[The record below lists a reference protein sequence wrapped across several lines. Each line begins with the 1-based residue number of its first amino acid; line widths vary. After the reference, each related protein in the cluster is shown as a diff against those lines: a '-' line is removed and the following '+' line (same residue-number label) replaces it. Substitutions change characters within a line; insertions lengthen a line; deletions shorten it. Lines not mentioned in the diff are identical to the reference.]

1 MTDDERR
8 AIVENAKYLRE
19 VRPIDPDEIYEYVES
34 QPHPAVVRQT
44 LREEAV
50 ALGLREREDGT
61 FVPISEEPVTA
72 RPGTVEAFPQAY
84 AERVEDLLV
93 EEYGHDWPKGES
105 GDRLRETIRR
115 LKDAYYRQHPVEYDR
130 EAALGYALY
139 HLPDYYAVVQ
149 YALADL
155 SERGLVDRRLR
166 VLDVG
171 AGVGG
176 PALGLHDLLAD
187 EALIEYHAVEPSAA
201 ADVLDELLAETSRN
215 FHPTIHRER
224 AEAFDPDSVLD
235 AQFASGDD
243 GADDADSAAGADGSA
258 GPGFDLIIFANV
270 LSELDDP
277 VSVARRYL
285 GALAPEG
292 SMVALAPADRNT
304 STGLREIER
313 ALADE
318 SAGDGADAQDAGD
331 AADRPPATVF
341 SPTVRLWP
349 GEAPTDRGWSF
360 DVRPDLEV
368 PEFQRRL
375 DDAGASDPDHEH
387 GEFVNVDV
395 QFSHSIL
402 RTDGLR
408 KYALDPEPDRYAK
421 MAEMER
427 HVSERIDLLA
437 LKLSRSLSEGDANPL
452 YKISDGSEATEHYAV
467 LTRETSLN
475 RELAAADYGDLLS
488 IESALALWNDDE
500 EAYNL
505 VVDDETI
512 VDKLV
517 A

>member
-8 AIVENAKYLRE
+8 AIVENAKYLRA

-72 RPGTVEAFPQAY
+72 TPGTVEAFPDSY

-93 EEYGHDWPKGES
+93 EEYGHDWPEGES

-149 YALADL
+149 YALSDL
-155 SERGLVDRRLR
+155 TERGLVDRRLR

-187 EALIEYHAVEPSAA
+187 DALIEYHAVEPSAA
-201 ADVLDELLAETSRN
+201 ADVLDELLAETSLN

-224 AEAFDPDSVLD
+224 AEEFDPGSVLD

-243 GADDADSAAGADGSA
+243 GADDATAGDD
-258 GPGFDLIIFANV
+258 PGFDLILFANV
-270 LSELDDP
+270 LNELDDP
-277 VSVARRYL
+277 VAVARRYL
-285 GALAPEG
+285 DALAPEG
-292 SMVALAPADRNT
+292 SLVALAPADRNT

-313 ALADE
+313 ALVDE
-318 SAGDGADAQDAGD
+318 PGGDGADADGSSEDA
-331 AADRPPATVF
+331 RQPPATVF

-349 GEAPTDRGWSF
+349 GESPTDRGWSF
-360 DVRPDLEV
+360 DVRPDLAV

-375 DDAGASDPDHEH
+375 DDAGAADPDHEH

-408 KYALDPEPDRYAK
+408 KYALDPGPDRYAK

-427 HVSERIDLLA
+427 HVSQRIDLLA

-500 EAYNL
+500 AAYNL
-505 VVDDETI
+505 VVDDETV
-512 VDKLV
+512 VDRLV

>member
-1 MTDDERR
+1 
-8 AIVENAKYLRE
+8 
-19 VRPIDPDEIYEYVES
+19 
-34 QPHPAVVRQT
+34 
-44 LREEAV
+44 
-50 ALGLREREDGT
+50 
-61 FVPISEEPVTA
+61 VTA
-72 RPGTVEAFPQAY
+72 TPGTVETFPDSY

-105 GDRLRETIRR
+105 GDRLREAIRR

-155 SERGLVDRRLR
+155 TERGLVDRRLR

-187 EALIEYHAVEPSAA
+187 DALIEYHAVEPSAA
-201 ADVLDELLAETSRN
+201 ADVLDAVLGETSRN

-224 AEAFDPDSVLD
+224 AEEFDPGSVLD

-243 GADDADSAAGADGSA
+243 GAGGADDSADS
-258 GPGFDLIIFANV
+258 GFDLIIFANV

-277 VSVARRYL
+277 VAVARRYL
-285 GALAPEG
+285 DALAPEG

-304 STGLREIER
+304 STGLRTIER
-313 ALADE
+313 ALADGPDDDE
-318 SAGDGADAQDAGD
+318 GD
-331 AADRPPATVF
+331 AEDARQPPATVF

-360 DVRPDLEV
+360 DVRPDLAV

-375 DDAGASDPDHEH
+375 DDAGAADPDHEH

-437 LKLSRSLSEGDANPL
+437 LKLSRSLSEDDANPL

-505 VVDDETI
+505 VVDDETV
-512 VDKLV
+512 VDRLV

>member
-1 MTDDERR
+1 MTDERQ

-19 VRPIDPDEIYEYVES
+19 VRPIDPDEIYEYVAS
-34 QPHPAVVRQT
+34 QPHPAVVRQV

-61 FVPISEEPVTA
+61 FVPVSEEPVTA
-72 RPGTVEAFPQAY
+72 TPGTVEALPETY
-84 AERVEDLLV
+84 ADRLDDLLV
-93 EEYGHDWPKGES
+93 DEYGPDWHDGPS
-105 GDRLRETIRR
+105 GDLLRLTIRR

-130 EAALGYALY
+130 EAALGYAIY
-139 HLPDYYAVVQ
+139 HLPDNYAVVQ

-155 SERGLVDRRLR
+155 TERGLVGRRLR

-187 EALIEYHAVEPSAA
+187 DALVEYHAVEPSAA
-201 ADVLDELLAETSRN
+201 ADVLDGLLAETSRN

-224 AEAFDPDSVLD
+224 AEAFDPESVLD
-235 AQFASGDD
+235 AQFDAGDE
-243 GADDADSAAGADGSA
+243 AV
-258 GPGFDLIIFANV
+258 GFDLIIFGNV
-270 LSELDDP
+270 LNELDDP
-277 VSVARRYL
+277 VAVTRRYL
-285 GALAPEG
+285 DALAPDG
-292 SMVALAPADRNT
+292 SMVALAPADQNT
-304 STGLREIER
+304 STGLRQVER

-318 SAGDGADAQDAGD
+318 PAESQ
-331 AADRPPATVF
+331 PPATVF

-349 GEAPTDRGWSF
+349 GETPTDRGWSF
-360 DVRPDLEV
+360 DVRPDLAV
-368 PEFQRRL
+368 PAFQRRL
-375 DDAGASDPDHEH
+375 DEAADDADHDP

-402 RTDGLR
+402 RRDGLR
-408 KYALDPEPDRYAK
+408 KYDLDPEPDRYAK

-437 LKLSRSLSEGDANPL
+437 MKLSRSLSEGDANPL

-475 RELAAADYGDLLS
+475 RDLAAAEYGDLLS

-500 EAYNL
+500 GAYNL
-505 VVDDETI
+505 VVDDETVI
-512 VDKLV
+512 DRLV
-517 A
+517 R

>member
-176 PALGLHDLLAD
+176 PA
-187 EALIEYHAVEPSAA
+187 
-201 ADVLDELLAETSRN
+201 
-215 FHPTIHRER
+215 
-224 AEAFDPDSVLD
+224 
-235 AQFASGDD
+235 
-243 GADDADSAAGADGSA
+243 
-258 GPGFDLIIFANV
+258 
-270 LSELDDP
+270 
-277 VSVARRYL
+277 
-285 GALAPEG
+285 
-292 SMVALAPADRNT
+292 
-304 STGLREIER
+304 
-313 ALADE
+313 
-318 SAGDGADAQDAGD
+318 
-331 AADRPPATVF
+331 
-341 SPTVRLWP
+341 
-349 GEAPTDRGWSF
+349 
-360 DVRPDLEV
+360 
-368 PEFQRRL
+368 
-375 DDAGASDPDHEH
+375 
-387 GEFVNVDV
+387 
-395 QFSHSIL
+395 
-402 RTDGLR
+402 
-408 KYALDPEPDRYAK
+408 
-421 MAEMER
+421 
-427 HVSERIDLLA
+427 
-437 LKLSRSLSEGDANPL
+437 
-452 YKISDGSEATEHYAV
+452 
-467 LTRETSLN
+467 
-475 RELAAADYGDLLS
+475 
-488 IESALALWNDDE
+488 
-500 EAYNL
+500 
-505 VVDDETI
+505 
-512 VDKLV
+512 
-517 A
+517 

>member
-8 AIVENAKYLRE
+8 AIVENAKYLRS
-19 VRPIDPDEIYEYVES
+19 VRPIDPDEIYEYVAS
-34 QPHPAVVRQT
+34 QPHPAVVRQV

-61 FVPISEEPVTA
+61 FVPIEDEPVTA
-72 RPGTVEAFPQAY
+72 TPGTVEAFPQKY

-93 EEYGHDWPKGES
+93 EEYGHDWPEGES
-105 GDRLRETIRR
+105 GDQLREAIRR

-149 YALADL
+149 YALSDL
-155 SERGLVDRRLR
+155 TERGLVDRRLR

-187 EALIEYHAVEPSAA
+187 DALIEYHAVEPSAA
-201 ADVLDELLAETSRN
+201 ADVLDAVLGETSLN
-215 FHPTIHRER
+215 FHSTIHRER
-224 AEAFDPDSVLD
+224 AEAFDPESVLD
-235 AQFASGDD
+235 AQFGVEDGGGDAAD
-243 GADDADSAAGADGSA
+243 ADDS
-258 GPGFDLIIFANV
+258 GFDLILFGNV

-277 VSVARRYL
+277 VAVARRYL
-285 GALAPEG
+285 DALAPEG
-292 SMVALAPADRNT
+292 SMVALAPADQNT

-313 ALADE
+313 AV
-318 SAGDGADAQDAGD
+318 ADASSGSPA
-331 AADRPPATVF
+331 PATVF

-349 GEAPTDRGWSF
+349 DEAPTDRGWSF
-360 DVRPDLEV
+360 DVRPDLAV

-375 DDAGASDPDHEH
+375 DDAGAGDPDHEH

-437 LKLSRSLSEGDANPL
+437 LKLSRSLSEDDANPL
-452 YKISDGSEATEHYAV
+452 YKISDGSEDTEHYAV

-500 EAYNL
+500 GAYNL
-505 VVDDETI
+505 VVDDETV
-512 VDKLV
+512 VDRLV